1 MVRLHPVPQ
10 TWVVEILTFTPR
22 PPVSGPVIA
31 CAGTVELVDGARC
44 DCSLPDHRR
53 IYRVRS
59 VETGAECWAYLGELM
74 VHEVA

>member
-1 MVRLHPVPQ
+1 MVRPNALAQ

-22 PPVSGPVIA
+22 PPVSRPVIA

-44 DCSLPDHRR
+44 HCLLPDHRR

-59 VETGAECWAYLGELM
+59 VATGAECWAYLGEIM

>member
-1 MVRLHPVPQ
+1 MVRPNTLSQ
-10 TWVVEILTFTPR
+10 TEVVEILTFTPR

-44 DCSLPDHRR
+44 HCILPDHRR

>member
-1 MVRLHPVPQ
+1 MVSASPLSQ
-10 TWVVEILTFTPR
+10 TGVVEILTFTPR

-44 DCSLPDHRR
+44 DCLLPDHRR
-53 IYRVRS
+53 IHRVRS
-59 VETGAECWAYLGELM
+59 VETGAECWAYLGEIM